1 MQPSGHN
8 PQRESRCYFSTS
20 SWMAG
25 GHTDE
30 SYSGVI
36 CWTKPYIY
44 LNLYVSNKLH
54 TACIMETTSL
64 FLFLNRTDWSI
75 ASIAIKEFHRN
86 SWFGHMRCVIYCCQI
101 TNHKFC
107 ANEILSYNLF
117 LISFHEHMMFTC
129 VETSARENVHY
140 CSTRGINMK

>member
-1 MQPSGHN
+1 M
-8 PQRESRCYFSTS
+8 CYFSTS
-20 SWMAG
+20 PWMAG

-30 SYSGVI
+30 RCSGVI
-36 CWTKPYIY
+36 CWIKPYIY

-54 TACIMETTSL
+54 SVCIMETTSL
-64 FLFLNRTDWSI
+64 FVFLNRTDWSI

-86 SWFGHMRCVIYCCQI
+86 SWFGHMRRVIYYCEMSFLAAP
-101 TNHKFC
+101 NHKFC

-117 LISFHEHMMFTC
+117 LISFDEHMMSTC
-129 VETSARENVHY
+129 VETSAREHVND